1 MTKIVKDGASMV
13 ARDGNQLAAFLNNGW
28 KIDESKQPAVQN
40 DAPKQKEYSKSE
52 INRMS
57 TSDLQKLASESGVEG
72 AESISGSELKKILIE
87 KFGL

>member
-1 MTKIVKDGASMV
+1 MTKIVKNGAFMV

-28 KIDESKQPAVQN
+28 KIDESKQTEIQS

-57 TSDLQKLASESGVEG
+57 TADLQKLASESGVEN
-72 AESISGSELKKILIE
+72 AENISGAELKKILLE

>member
-28 KIDESKQPAVQN
+28 KIDESKQPVIQN
-40 DAPKQKEYSKSE
+40 DAQKQKEYSKSE

-57 TSDLQKLASESGVEG
+57 TSDLQKLASERGVDG
-72 AESISGSELKKILIE
+72 AENMPGAELKKILLE

>member
-28 KIDESKQPAVQN
+28 KIDESKQPTIKD

-57 TSDLQKLASESGVEG
+57 TSDLQKLASESGVDG
-72 AESISGSELKKILIE
+72 AENISGAELKKILLE